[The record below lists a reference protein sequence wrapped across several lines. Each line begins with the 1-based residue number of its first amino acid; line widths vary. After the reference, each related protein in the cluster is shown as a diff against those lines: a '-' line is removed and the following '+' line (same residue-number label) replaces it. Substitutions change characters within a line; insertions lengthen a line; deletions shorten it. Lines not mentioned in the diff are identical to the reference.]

1 MKIEVLGTGCTNCNI
16 AEAVVRDA
24 VAQSGIPVD
33 VVKISN
39 RLEIARS
46 GVPMT
51 PAVLVNGNIKLVG
64 RIPRVE
70 DVLAWINEYRG

>member
-1 MKIEVLGTGCTNCNI
+1 
-16 AEAVVRDA
+16 
-24 VAQSGIPVD
+24 
-33 VVKISN
+33 
-39 RLEIARS
+39 
-46 GVPMT
+46 MT